1 MDDRDLL
8 RKIDETCMGMG
19 MGMNV
24 YPEGWIWPLR
34 VSGVQARASK
44 VQNALSNVVRLARLT
59 EANVDEGIQRVIECY
74 RQEHRS
80 FCWIVGPTS
89 QPADL
94 GDHLRAAGLRQEMA
108 AVGMV
113 LRNLAHTITVN
124 PAVRVEQ
131 VSLAD
136 LAAQSSMYIEAY
148 GYGSSEES
156 FALQLRLFEAH
167 GERAKFYL
175 AYLQGHDEPVAY
187 SVALLDPEG
196 QSVLLRGGAVLKAYR
211 GKGIYTAMVA
221 KRLDDARAVDATS
234 AIIHADRQTSAPIC
248 AKLGFVAVC
257 SFDGYVYHLSE

>member
-8 RKIDETCMGMG
+8 RKIDETCLGIG
-19 MGMNV
+19 TDI
-24 YPEGWIWPLR
+24 YPEGWIWPLPIL
-34 VSGVQARASK
+34 GVKARASK
-44 VQNALSNVVRLARLT
+44 VQNAMSNVVGLATLT

-74 RQEHRS
+74 QQERRN
-80 FCWIVGPTS
+80 FFWLVGPTS

-94 GDHLRAAGLRQEMA
+94 GDHLRAAGLRQVVT
-108 AVGMV
+108 AVGMF
-113 LRNLAHTITVN
+113 LPNLQHEITVN

-131 VSLAD
+131 VPVAD
-136 LAAQSSMYIEAY
+136 LYPKSSILAEAFEH
-148 GYGSSEES
+148 GTSEE
-156 FALQLRLFEAH
+156 AMELRLRVAEAH

-187 SVALLDPEG
+187 SIALLEPEG
-196 QSVLLRGGAVLKAYR
+196 QSVLLVGGAVIEAYR

-221 KRLDDARAVDATS
+221 KRLDDARAMGATS